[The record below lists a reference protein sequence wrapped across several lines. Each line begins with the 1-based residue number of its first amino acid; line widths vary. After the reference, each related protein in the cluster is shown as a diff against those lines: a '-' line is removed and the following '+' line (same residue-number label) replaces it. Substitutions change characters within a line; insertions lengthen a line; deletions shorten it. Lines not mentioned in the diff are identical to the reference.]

1 MSSDRAV
8 VAEYSKLPAYF
19 LISYAVSWLFWVP
32 LALSQLE
39 LVALEVPGLFFLLG
53 GVGPITAA
61 TLLTWRALGSN
72 GLRELY
78 SRLLIWRVH
87 WGWYLVA
94 LLWPSAVALIAL
106 AIARFTGIPAA
117 VTVAPA
123 TAILLSLV
131 GTTLI
136 LIIEEVGWRGYA
148 LPRLQ
153 SRHNALISSLVLGT
167 LWGVWHFPLHLMP
180 DYPRPLDN
188 PFASIAL
195 FTIFAVLFSVLLT
208 WIFNSTRGSL
218 LLVLLGHQAF
228 NTTNLRALKV
238 EPFGPFMML
247 GFVVLTLFVALV
259 VSIFGW
265 RALSRRGRIT
275 VAEVHPGLTG
285 G

>member
-1 MSSDRAV
+1 MVIDRSIASER
-8 VAEYSKLPAYF
+8 AKLPIYF
-19 LISYAVSWLFWVP
+19 LISYLVSWLFWVP
-32 LALSQLE
+32 LALSQLGI
-39 LVALEVPGLFFLLG
+39 LWLNVPQLFFMLG

-61 TLLTWRALGSN
+61 TFLTWRALGWT

-87 WGWYLVA
+87 WAWYLVA
-94 LLWPSAVALIAL
+94 LLWPSAIALTAL
-106 AIARFTGIPAA
+106 AIERVAGIPAF

-123 TAILLSLV
+123 TAILLSV
-131 GTTLI
+131 VVTTCILI
-136 LIIEEVGWRGYA
+136 LEEVGWRGYA

-153 SRHNALISSLVLGT
+153 SRQSALVSSLVLGT
-167 LWGVWHFPLHLMP
+167 LWGLWHFPLHLMP

-195 FTIFAVLFSVLLT
+195 FTVFTVLFSVVLT

-218 LLVLLGHQAF
+218 LLVLLAHQAF

-247 GFVVLTLFVALV
+247 GFAVLALL
-259 VSIFGW
+259 VSLLVFIFGW
-265 RALSRRGRIT
+265 KALSRRGCVT
-275 VAEVHPGLTG
+275 VADVHPTLP
-285 G
+285 